1 MSTLFVQKI
10 RIVSDV
16 KWKLPNRIII
26 SFFLQEFDQIPSKDY
41 FSSIL
46 TQNTWPLS
54 KKKGS
59 IFALKRRSHSKFR
72 RRTKRIKIHSKPK
85 EGRNVALGMLCSGA
99 RYERILFNWIWFE
112 NVCRA
117 ESSALLLLQALLILW
132 PLEGQEN

>member
-1 MSTLFVQKI
+1 MSTLFFQNI
-10 RIVSDV
+10 RIVNISDV
-16 KWKLPNRIII
+16 KWKLTNRI
-26 SFFLQEFDQIPSKDY
+26 SFFTKIWSNIKDY
-41 FSSIL
+41 FSSVL
-46 TQNTWPLS
+46 TQETWTLS
-54 KKKGS
+54 KKGS